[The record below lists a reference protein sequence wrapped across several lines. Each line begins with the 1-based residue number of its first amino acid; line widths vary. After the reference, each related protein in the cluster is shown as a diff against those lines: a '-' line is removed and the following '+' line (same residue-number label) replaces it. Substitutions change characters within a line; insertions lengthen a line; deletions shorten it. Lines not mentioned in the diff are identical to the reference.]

1 MSIKLIKYYKD
12 DEKGAGSMCNS
23 VEELA
28 NIYAKEQINDTLID
42 IAKNGIKQG
51 LTDEQIAS
59 LTGLTPETVH
69 DLSVN

>member
-1 MSIKLIKYYKD
+1 
-12 DEKGAGSMCNS
+12 MCNS

-69 DLSVN
+69 DLR

>member
-28 NIYAKEQINDTLID
+28 NIYAKEQINDALID
-42 IAKNGIKQG
+42 VAKNLIIQG
-51 LTDEQIAS
+51 LSDEQIA
-59 LTGLTPETVH
+59 LATGLTPEAVH
-69 DLSVN
+69 DLR